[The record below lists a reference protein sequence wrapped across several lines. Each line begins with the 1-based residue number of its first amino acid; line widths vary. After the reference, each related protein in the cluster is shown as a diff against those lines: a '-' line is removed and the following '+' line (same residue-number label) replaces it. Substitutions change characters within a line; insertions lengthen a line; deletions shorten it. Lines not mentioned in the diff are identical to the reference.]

1 MRRILLNQNTTRA
14 SRNSTRRLG
23 VCKIISFIMSEITGS
38 VGRSAPTVDDGA
50 ALERRLWRGMFATVA
65 VSVLISLPLA
75 PWRVTTGL
83 LLGGALS
90 FLNHHW
96 LRSSLRAVFGGA
108 AVAGRRPRLSAARYV
123 LRYFLVAFIV
133 ALAYTLDLVSIAATL
148 AGLCS
153 FAAAVMAEA
162 FIQVYFAIRY
172 REEN

>member
-1 MRRILLNQNTTRA
+1 
-14 SRNSTRRLG
+14 
-23 VCKIISFIMSEITGS
+23 MSEIANNA
-38 VGRSAPTVDDGA
+38 GRSTLAPDDGA
-50 ALERRLWRGMFATVA
+50 ALERRLQRGMFAAVA
-65 VSVLISLPLA
+65 ISVLISLPLA

-108 AVAGRRPRLSAARYV
+108 AAAEEAEAGRRPRLDAARYV
-123 LRYFLVAFIV
+123 LRYFLIALIV
-133 ALAYTLDLVSIAATL
+133 ESAYMLDLVSIAATL

-162 FIQVYFAIRY
+162 FIQLYFAIRY

>member
-1 MRRILLNQNTTRA
+1 
-14 SRNSTRRLG
+14 
-23 VCKIISFIMSEITGS
+23 MSEIADS
-38 VGRSAPTVDDGA
+38 VGRSAPAVDDSA
-50 ALERRLWRGMFATVA
+50 ALERRLWRAMFVA
-65 VSVLISLPLA
+65 VTISVLISLPLA

-96 LRSSLRAVFGGA
+96 LRSSLRAVFGGE

-123 LRYFLVAFIV
+123 LRYFLVALIV
-133 ALAYTLDLVSIAATL
+133 ASAYMLDLVSIAATL

-162 FIQVYFAIRY
+162 FIQIYFAIRY
-172 REEN
+172 REGN